1 MDRDKRWQRIEKAYN
16 AIVNGEGVK
25 ATSAVQAIEASYQTE
40 TFDEFIEPIVICN
53 GETPIAKVE
62 PHDSVIFFNYRPDR
76 AREITRILW
85 IKNLKNLKLEKI

>member
-1 MDRDKRWQRIEKAYN
+1 MARGEKKAYN

-53 GETPIAKVE
+53 GETQLQK
-62 PHDSVIFFNYRPDR
+62 
-76 AREITRILW
+76 
-85 IKNLKNLKLEKI
+85 